1 MSTSSTSTSTS
12 TGTSISSTST
22 GWRVR
27 RWRSGGVEGKWRL
40 AISGRVD
47 SRQGEGWQE
56 LL

>member
-12 TGTSISSTST
+12 STGTC
-22 GWRVR
+22 GGRGG
-27 RWRSGGVEGKWRL
+27 GGVEDEGKWRL

-47 SRQGEGWQE
+47 SHQGEGWQE